1 MCKICKGKNCMAIM
15 AWAWTIMKSG
25 LFFKPFPF
33 ILSMNASLILPH
45 PSSAPPPCVSMP
57 MSKPSSKLSRSLSKI
72 LRSLFRS
79 KPNSNSSIFLT
90 RDQPKDGFYVFYEV
104 GSLSTIPE
112 VPEAD
117 FGAGLSPEIS
127 SLVKKT
133 ASERFMPNSL
143 RISCSLNIW
152 ISRLYLLEI
161 ICAIIMFLCTHFF
174 SFFFLV
180 IFF

>member
-1 MCKICKGKNCMAIM
+1 
-15 AWAWTIMKSG
+15 
-25 LFFKPFPF
+25 
-33 ILSMNASLILPH
+33 
-45 PSSAPPPCVSMP
+45 MP

-133 ASERFMPNSL
+133 ASERAKDFVASEGANKKLRVEMVKAMAGDLGRRRGLFSL
-143 RISCSLNIW
+143 ELCRQQISHRFDGRNRRHL
-152 ISRLYLLEI
+152 R
-161 ICAIIMFLCTHFF
+161 F
-174 SFFFLV
+174 S
-180 IFF
+180 